1 MRFDIFTR
9 ALQTMGLT
17 NYVFEV
23 VPKVESDL
31 ANVTRLVLNEDSSIS
46 QVTDPALFEFTW
58 QEIAQVIESLPKF
71 GSIQLREKRDIVNTI
86 VNEWCVKY
94 KRHFSSADKP
104 NTGYTNRNKFV
115 NLLRKSYQDI
125 QILKKNNIKYSLVI
139 VFLKIIRKIPQFF
152 FR

>member
-71 GSIQLREKRDIVNTI
+71 GSIQLREKRDM
-86 VNEWCVKY
+86 
-94 KRHFSSADKP
+94 
-104 NTGYTNRNKFV
+104 
-115 NLLRKSYQDI
+115 LLAKTDWTQLPDGWQCGRCE
-125 QILKKNNIKYSLVI
+125 NNIIDYC
-139 VFLKIIRKIPQFF
+139 
-152 FR
+152 

>member
-31 ANVTRLVLNEDSSIS
+31 VNVTRLVLNENNSIS

-58 QEIAQVIESLPKF
+58 EEIAQVIESLPKF
-71 GSIQLREKRDIVNTI
+71 GGIQLREKRDMLLAKTDWTQLPDSPLNSETKQAFAVYRQALRNITSVYDSLDYAI
-86 VNEWCVKY
+86 FPNE
-94 KRHFSSADKP
+94 P
-104 NTGYTNRNKFV
+104 E
-115 NLLRKSYQDI
+115 I
-125 QILKKNNIKYSLVI
+125 Q
-139 VFLKIIRKIPQFF
+139 
-152 FR
+152 

>member
-31 ANVTRLVLNEDSSIS
+31 ANVTRLILNEDSSIS

-58 QEIAQVIESLPKF
+58 QEIATVIESLPKF
-71 GSIQLREKRDIVNTI
+71 GSIQLREKRDMLLAKTDWTQLPDSPLNAET
-86 VNEWCVKY
+86 KQAFATY
-94 KRHFSSADKP
+94 RQ
-104 NTGYTNRNKFV
+104 TLRNITSVYDTLDYAIFPDEPEI
-115 NLLRKSYQDI
+115 S
-125 QILKKNNIKYSLVI
+125 
-139 VFLKIIRKIPQFF
+139 
-152 FR
+152 